1 MSFSREVR
9 EELTEQNP
17 RSAHCR
23 IALLAGIITLDGKQK
38 WEKDGQGHL
47 KRVIS
52 IRMEQ
57 NELVAAVKLLL
68 QQIFG
73 FSEEDYVIVPR
84 NGEGARLRIEQEDRI
99 IRLISTL
106 KLTERNGRLDVDEM
120 VFSRSCCRSSF
131 LRGAYL
137 AAGSVTDPNA
147 SYQLEIVTGRPEV
160 TSQLKKILSGA
171 GISAKVTVRRGLEVL
186 YTKDAEVI
194 SELLAQMGAAN
205 GMMELENIRIVK
217 EIRNSVN
224 REVNC
229 DTANISRI
237 TKAAGR
243 CLEDIRMIEQGPGL
257 SSLPAELLEIAE
269 LRREYPD
276 ISLAELGNLLDP
288 PLGKSGVNHRLRRL
302 HRIAE
307 QLNGQ

>member
-1 MSFSREVR
+1 
-9 EELTEQNP
+9 
-17 RSAHCR
+17 
-23 IALLAGIITLDGKQK
+23 
-38 WEKDGQGHL
+38 
-47 KRVIS
+47 
-52 IRMEQ
+52 
-57 NELVAAVKLLL
+57 
-68 QQIFG
+68 
-73 FSEEDYVIVPR
+73 
-84 NGEGARLRIEQEDRI
+84 
-99 IRLISTL
+99 
-106 KLTERNGRLDVDEM
+106 M

-205 GMMELENIRIVK
+205 GMMELENMRIVK